1 MDRVEP
7 RLGSGNEAIAQG
19 AWEAG
24 VRVGAG
30 YPGTPSTEIL
40 EALARLGGVDCEWSP
55 NEKVALEVA
64 VGAWMVFGGGNV
76 ESGSGMPANE
86 IQVEEPVI
94 EPATP
99 VEPETETPAGAGA
112 GTGG

>member
-1 MDRVEP
+1 MAEIEIERRP
-7 RLGSGNEAIAQG
+7 RRNPWTWIAL
-19 AWEAG
+19 
-24 VRVGAG
+24 
-30 YPGTPSTEIL
+30 IL
-40 EALARLGGVDCEWSP
+40 VLA
-55 NEKVALEVA
+55 AVA